1 MSEGAFPRVL
11 GVHEG
16 RAPGP
21 LVIVTGGV
29 HGNEPAGVHAVRRVL
44 AQLQARAMP
53 LRGTLMGVAG
63 NRAGLDRKVRYLDR
77 DLNRRWLV
85 PEMIALLARDPA
97 QDSPEDREQRE
108 LLHLFAPLCA
118 RARAPIVFL
127 DLHSTS
133 GDGAPFV
140 CMADVL
146 RNRTIA
152 FALGIPVVLG
162 LEEVIDGSMI
172 GFFTDIGH
180 IGVAVEGG
188 QHDDPRSVDCHE
200 AAIWIALVAAGA
212 LAEAE
217 VPGLDRHRA
226 TLEEATRGLP
236 RVLEIRHRHVV
247 ADDDD
252 FVMRPGFA
260 NFQPVGDGQ
269 VVAEDRGGD
278 VRTPEAGI
286 MMLPRYQ
293 GQGEDGY
300 FLARQVSRL
309 WLTLSAGLRL
319 ARADRLVT
327 MLPGVARHPE
337 LGDHML
343 VERDRPRAIDVF
355 HLLGF
360 RHQRA
365 HAEDRYAFSRRR
377 PAFTTIDRLPAAVR
391 EMIERLVAA
400 SAG

>member
-1 MSEGAFPRVL
+1 MI
-11 GVHEG
+11 GVHKG
-16 RAPGP
+16 SAPGP

-29 HGNEPAGVHAVRRVL
+29 HGNEPAGIHAVRRVL
-44 AQLQARAMP
+44 ERLAARSIP

-63 NRAGLDRKVRYLDR
+63 NRAGLGERMRYLDR
-77 DLNRRWLV
+77 DLNRRWVLPDMV
-85 PEMIALLARDPA
+85 ALLARDPA
-97 QDSPEDREQRE
+97 GDSPEDREQRE

-118 RARAPIVFL
+118 QAKAPIVFL

-172 GFFTDIGH
+172 GFFTDLGH

-200 AAIWIALVAAGA
+200 AAIWIALVAAEA
-212 LAEAE
+212 LDEAD
-217 VPGLDRHRA
+217 VPDLARQRSLLA
-226 TLEEATRGLP
+226 EATRGLP

-247 ADDDD
+247 TDDDD
-252 FVMRPGFA
+252 FVMRPGFT
-260 NFQPVGDGQ
+260 NFQPVRAAQ
-269 VVAEDRGGD
+269 PVADDRRGE

-300 FLARQVSRL
+300 FLARPVSRL
-309 WLTLSAGLRL
+309 WLTVSAGLRL

-327 MLPGVARHPE
+327 MLPGVQRDPSR
-337 LGDHML
+337 GDHML

-365 HAEDRYAFSRRR
+365 HGGERYEFSRRR
-377 PAFTTIDRLPAAVR
+377 PDFATLEHLPASVR
-391 EMIERLVAA
+391 ALIERLVTA